1 MWRNR
6 LVWISLM
13 VIIAGLLFY
22 SSEGSLFYIIV
33 VMAIA
38 AVTAAVLL
46 SLDARRM
53 RISYS
58 VRSGIEEGSSL
69 QLVIRIQTGRVT
81 AARSVLAEF
90 EIKNRMFDT
99 YEKKRFLME
108 LSDSDNTFRVPFQA
122 YHCGEMTFK
131 CVSAKVYDIFSLS
144 ARI

>member
-13 VIIAGLLFY
+13 VIMAGLLFY

-33 VMAIA
+33 LM
-38 AVTAAVLL
+38 VTAAVLL

-99 YEKKRFLME
+99 YEKNVF
-108 LSDSDNTFRVPFQA
+108 
-122 YHCGEMTFK
+122 
-131 CVSAKVYDIFSLS
+131 
-144 ARI
+144 

>member
-1 MWRNR
+1 
-6 LVWISLM
+6 M
-13 VIIAGLLFY
+13 VIMAGLLFY

-33 VMAIA
+33 LMATA

-81 AARSVLAEF
+81 AARSVLAE
-90 EIKNRMFDT
+90 R
-99 YEKKRFLME
+99 
-108 LSDSDNTFRVPFQA
+108 
-122 YHCGEMTFK
+122 
-131 CVSAKVYDIFSLS
+131 
-144 ARI
+144 

>member
-13 VIIAGLLFY
+13 VIMAGLLFY
-22 SSEGSLFYIIV
+22 SSEEFLLYIIV
-33 VMAIA
+33 LMAIA

-58 VRSGIEEGSSL
+58 VRAGIEEGSSL

-99 YEKKRFLME
+99 YEKKHFLHLLDLRI
-108 LSDSDNTFRVPFQA
+108 LSILLANLAFRN
-122 YHCGEMTFK
+122 
-131 CVSAKVYDIFSLS
+131 
-144 ARI
+144 